1 MSKITVTTLAG
12 HTSGGDA
19 NKVKVESGDTLEVAS
34 NATVGGDLTVDTN
47 TLHVDS
53 SNNRVGIG
61 TTSPTI
67 DGSLAG
73 LSVNGSGTMLHINNG
88 DGATLKLTDPASG
101 ANRGLG
107 ITLQGTSA
115 AISNCESGEL
125 RFGTGNTERMRINAD
140 GVVTKNNHPSFLV
153 FASPTATAAV
163 SPYVY
168 LHSFGTIDHNNGS
181 HYNNT
186 TGKFTAPVA
195 GRYFF
200 SASVCRNASYTGTG
214 QLLYLVKNG
223 YSTGNLIGSNA
234 EGTQNM
240 QISCNVTVNLAAND
254 TISVSLYY
262 NAGSFALLGSTPRN
276 YFHGHLIG

>member
-1 MSKITVTTLAG
+1 MSSKIKVDTIENVAG
-12 HTSGGDA
+12 SGNVSLGSGHNLVVPGNNTTSG
-19 NKVKVESGDTLEVAS
+19 
-34 NATVGGDLTVDTN
+34 NATVGGTLGVTGATTTTGGVTIPASTTV
-47 TLHVDS
+47 
-53 SNNRVGIG
+53 
-61 TTSPTI
+61 
-67 DGSLAG
+67 G
-73 LSVNGSGTMLHINNG
+73 LNFGSGTDLAQLAMQSSVSNRVVLRTTHTSTGDNNPFIINQPSSAGVQNDALVINTG
-88 DGATLKLTDPASG
+88 GQ
-101 ANRGLG
+101 
-107 ITLQGTSA
+107 ITKS
-115 AISNCESGEL
+115 
-125 RFGTGNTERMRINAD
+125 
-140 GVVTKNNHPSFLV
+140 KHPSFLV
-153 FASPTATAAV
+153 FASPTATAAT

-200 SASVCRNASYTGTG
+200 SASVVRNAAYTGTG

-223 YSTGNLIGSNA
+223 YSAGNLIGSNA
-234 EGTQNM
+234 EGTTNM